1 MKWVIQR
8 VSEASVTIDGE
19 LHAAIGKGYLILV
32 GIGNSDTKEKADVFI
47 RKMIHLRI
55 FEDENGKTNKSLAD
69 VDGSVLL
76 VSQFTLYADISHGNR
91 PGFTL
96 AGEPKMSSELF
107 DYIVSECKKALPHV
121 ESGVFGAD
129 MKVSLCNDGPFTI
142 IMDDEALRIQ

>member
-32 GIGNSDTKEKADVFI
+32 GIGNSDTKEKADKFI

-69 VDGSVLL
+69 VDGSKSVNIKDA
-76 VSQFTLYADISHGNR
+76 T
-91 PGFTL
+91 
-96 AGEPKMSSELF
+96 
-107 DYIVSECKKALPHV
+107 YIQKYCAALDGTANVGKKY
-121 ESGVFGAD
+121 GG
-129 MKVSLCNDGPFTI
+129 
-142 IMDDEALRIQ
+142 